1 MDIRLLGPVEV
12 DVEGRPVPLGAAK
25 QRALLAVLALHAN
38 RAVAAEDLIEAL
50 WGEPP
55 PATAPKMVQQY
66 VSQLRKL
73 LRNGGAA
80 EIVTR
85 GRAYEL
91 RVAPA
96 VVDVRR
102 FEGLVADGAEREGLA
117 LWRGPP
123 LADIADEPFAAA
135 AIRRLEEQRLSALE
149 RAIEAE
155 LAAGGHRELVG
166 ELEAL
171 VAQHPFSERLHGQ
184 LMLALYR
191 SGRQAEALETYR
203 RARHTLVEQLGIEP
217 GPPLRALHEA
227 ILRQDVDLPPELDVS
242 SPLVGRAAELERLR
256 AAWAHGGI
264 VVLTGPAG
272 SGRTRLAAELAAEVQ
287 REGALVLYG
296 TDAID
301 RPRDARR
308 PALLVVE
315 ELDRANLKGPGP
327 FRLVVVTGGGLVPGA
342 TRIALGPLD
351 VASVAMIAALYAPAD
366 AVIPAEQLAAQSGGL
381 PRPAHRVAA
390 EWARAE
396 GTRRLTPVA
405 DRIETGRGGLRRA
418 ERELAGR
425 VTELQAVR
433 ERAERHARTVVVC
446 PFKGLATY
454 DVADAEFFFG
464 RERLVSAMVARLA
477 GASLLAVVGPSGS
490 GKSSALRA
498 GLLAELQ
505 RGVLPGSENWTQA
518 LIRPGELPDTDL
530 IAVDQFEEVFTRY
543 RDEAER
549 AAFIDAIVRS
559 DRRIV
564 LAIRADFY
572 GRCAQYPELAALL
585 GLNHV
590 LVGPMQRDELRR
602 VIEQPGLHVEAA
614 LTDRLLADTER
625 EPGALPLLST
635 ALLELWERRDGR
647 TLRLA
652 AYEHTGGVRGAV
664 ARLAED
670 AYGRLDGEQQ
680 AAARRILL
688 RLAGE
693 DDVRR
698 RVALEEL
705 DEDRAVLDTLAARRL
720 VTLSDGQAEVA
731 HEALLREWPRLREWL
746 EQDAE
751 GRRIHQRLA
760 DAAREWDAG
769 GRDSGELYRGARLAA
784 ALEHATDLNA
794 PERAFLTASRARAE
808 RELRRLRALLAAVAT
823 LAVLALAA
831 GALSLDQR
839 GDARAKER
847 AAEAQRLGAQ
857 ALVEDDLDR
866 SLLLARQGVAIEDS
880 LPTRNNLLAAL
891 LRSPAAIHAVRLS
904 TLGLSNVAL
913 TPDGRVLL
921 AGDDEGIVHFLD
933 PATGRPSRRPYR
945 SEAGYVRQIVFNRDG
960 SRLAIGHVGRIDLFD
975 GRTFTRVHALAV
987 PDGDIQFINVAFSPN
1002 GRALIA
1008 MYETPE
1014 TSVLLRFDGRTGAS
1028 LGPPITTFA
1037 GSEADAVGYGPGGRW
1052 IVTLARGDDGAVLIR
1067 DPRTLA
1073 QRRRYT
1079 VGYVSGGGALAPD
1092 GRTFAF
1098 GANDGLVRFLDLRSG
1113 ALRTAFG
1120 HHDSAVRAMQFTADG
1135 RTLVSAANDGTAI
1148 IWDVRSATAVETL
1161 SGHAG
1166 AISSLAVDRRART
1179 LYTASGDGTVI
1190 MWDLAGDRRVG
1201 RPFLAGTTSGARE
1214 ISITASS
1221 DGRTVAV
1228 RQADGSVSLVDVA
1241 TLARHRVPAGGGE
1254 TPFAPAFGADG
1265 TLVAGGE
1272 NGYLALVDARSGR
1285 VRARLLGHHG
1295 VVLSPATTADGT
1307 TIASTGGDGTLRL
1320 WDTRTARAL
1329 GAPIALGGEPATGP
1343 ALSPDGRTVA
1353 VGLYAGIL
1361 HVFDVRSHRPL
1372 AQLRVDASWP
1382 SAVRFSRDGR
1392 LLLVGT
1398 EDGNVRVYSAQ
1409 SLRPSGPAFAA
1420 IANTITS
1427 VDASPDDATLV
1438 ATGLDGS
1445 VRLWDL
1451 ASRRAIG
1458 KALPGPDL
1466 AAVATFTRDGQYVVA
1481 VFADGRGYRWDVRP
1495 SAWSRQACAVAGR
1508 RLTRA
1513 EWADALPE
1521 RPYSPAC

>member
-80 EIVTR
+80 EILTR

-135 AIRRLEEQRLSALE
+135 AIRQLEEQRLSALE

-166 ELEAL
+166 ELAAL
-171 VAQHPFSERLHGQ
+171 VAQHPLSERLQGQ

-217 GPPLRALHEA
+217 GPQLRALHEA

-256 AAWAHGGI
+256 AAWTHGGI
-264 VVLTGPAG
+264 VVLTGPEG

-296 TDAID
+296 ADAID

-351 VASVAMIAALYAPAD
+351 VAAVAEIAALYAPAD
-366 AVIPAEQLAAQSGGL
+366 AVIPAERLAAQSGGL

-396 GTRRLTPVA
+396 AKRRLTPVA

-505 RGVLPGSENWTQA
+505 RGALPGSENWTQA
-518 LIRPGELPDTDL
+518 LIRPGELPDADL

-549 AAFIDAIVRS
+549 AAFIDAIIRPG
-559 DRRIV
+559 RRMV

-602 VIEQPGLHVEAA
+602 VIEQPGLHVEPA

-635 ALLELWERRDGR
+635 ALLELWERRDGH

-670 AYGRLDGEQQ
+670 AYGRLDAEQQ
-680 AAARRILL
+680 SAARRILL

-705 DEDRAVLDTLAARRL
+705 DEDRDVLDTLAARRL

-731 HEALLREWPRLREWL
+731 HEALLREWPRLRGWL
-746 EQDAE
+746 EEDAE
-751 GRRIHQRLA
+751 GRRIHHRLA

-794 PERAFLTASRARAE
+794 LERAFLTASRARGE

-839 GDARAKER
+839 GEARAKER

-880 LPTRNNLLAAL
+880 LPTQNNLLAAL

-975 GRTFTRVHALAV
+975 GRTFTRLHALAV
-987 PDGDIQFINVAFSPN
+987 PGDDIQYINVAFSPN
-1002 GRALIA
+1002 GRVLIA
-1008 MYETPE
+1008 MYETPGR
-1014 TSVLLRFDGRTGAS
+1014 SVLLRFDGRTGAP
-1028 LGPPITTFA
+1028 LGPPISTR
-1037 GSEADAVGYGPGGRW
+1037 VR
-1052 IVTLARGDDGAVLIR
+1052 LRG
-1067 DPRTLA
+1067 
-1073 QRRRYT
+1073 RRRRLRPRR
-1079 VGYVSGGGALAPD
+1079 ALDRHPRRDSTTA
-1092 GRTFAF
+1092 
-1098 GANDGLVRFLDLRSG
+1098 RS
-1113 ALRTAFG
+1113 
-1120 HHDSAVRAMQFTADG
+1120 S
-1135 RTLVSAANDGTAI
+1135 
-1148 IWDVRSATAVETL
+1148 SAT
-1161 SGHAG
+1161 
-1166 AISSLAVDRRART
+1166 RAR
-1179 LYTASGDGTVI
+1179 
-1190 MWDLAGDRRVG
+1190 W
-1201 RPFLAGTTSGARE
+1201 PCGAATR
-1214 ISITASS
+1214 
-1221 DGRTVAV
+1221 
-1228 RQADGSVSLVDVA
+1228 SV
-1241 TLARHRVPAGGGE
+1241 T
-1254 TPFAPAFGADG
+1254 
-1265 TLVAGGE
+1265 
-1272 NGYLALVDARSGR
+1272 
-1285 VRARLLGHHG
+1285 
-1295 VVLSPATTADGT
+1295 
-1307 TIASTGGDGTLRL
+1307 
-1320 WDTRTARAL
+1320 
-1329 GAPIALGGEPATGP
+1329 
-1343 ALSPDGRTVA
+1343 
-1353 VGLYAGIL
+1353 
-1361 HVFDVRSHRPL
+1361 
-1372 AQLRVDASWP
+1372 
-1382 SAVRFSRDGR
+1382 
-1392 LLLVGT
+1392 
-1398 EDGNVRVYSAQ
+1398 
-1409 SLRPSGPAFAA
+1409 
-1420 IANTITS
+1420 
-1427 VDASPDDATLV
+1427 
-1438 ATGLDGS
+1438 
-1445 VRLWDL
+1445 
-1451 ASRRAIG
+1451 
-1458 KALPGPDL
+1458 
-1466 AAVATFTRDGQYVVA
+1466 
-1481 VFADGRGYRWDVRP
+1481 
-1495 SAWSRQACAVAGR
+1495 
-1508 RLTRA
+1508 
-1513 EWADALPE
+1513 
-1521 RPYSPAC
+1521 